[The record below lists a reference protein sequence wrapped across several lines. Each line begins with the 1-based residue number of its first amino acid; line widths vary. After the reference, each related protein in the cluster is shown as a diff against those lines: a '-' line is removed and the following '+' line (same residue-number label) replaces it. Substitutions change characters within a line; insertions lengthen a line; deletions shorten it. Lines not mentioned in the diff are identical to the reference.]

1 MASSS
6 SGSSSFSSN
15 VRYPPSYRQAQ
26 TSPLDPIWTPATT
39 STASAPTSYSSEA
52 PTPLR
57 PLDLGPP
64 GYQATITLF
73 QQTADEMTVYLGPW
87 EIESAGPDHRRLSW
101 QCSYEGEVLEHYLPS
116 SNPSDTFP
124 LSLHAHHRRF
134 ESPHDMELYLS
145 FNSPQRIRYTAA
157 DGTIMHDAVV
167 EVNYVLATFEGSLRF
182 QSDLRER
189 EVVDFFDMDVVWSDR
204 EGRTD
209 SFGSVKGIATGL
221 RMKLWKDRYSSQH
234 TIALLGRDGR
244 PREYWIAAFD
254 GEVKSRDDR
263 HRRLKLNVIP
273 RRGSAHEPTSGPSS
287 RRPSFSSFRSRTR
300 SMDDSNAAGNSQA
313 SSTHDH
319 VQRPNFRY
327 LGMQFTRTADFERFI
342 AQWTSSH
349 REERQFGDY
358 TMGQYEMSSRAP
370 RASVFELPAETYQML
385 ETVEEPDTSMTQD

>member
-1 MASSS
+1 
-6 SGSSSFSSN
+6 
-15 VRYPPSYRQAQ
+15 
-26 TSPLDPIWTPATT
+26 
-39 STASAPTSYSSEA
+39 
-52 PTPLR
+52 
-57 PLDLGPP
+57 
-64 GYQATITLF
+64 
-73 QQTADEMTVYLGPW
+73 
-87 EIESAGPDHRRLSW
+87 
-101 QCSYEGEVLEHYLPS
+101 
-116 SNPSDTFP
+116 
-124 LSLHAHHRRF
+124 
-134 ESPHDMELYLS
+134 MELYLS

-327 LGMQFTRTADFERFI
+327 LGMQFTRTAGKLLSSYLARFI
-342 AQWTSSH
+342 GRSALSNLSGG
-349 REERQFGDY
+349 RF
-358 TMGQYEMSSRAP
+358 RAVYS
-370 RASVFELPAETYQML
+370 AMEFFA
-385 ETVEEPDTSMTQD
+385 

>member
-1 MASSS
+1 MEMASGS

-73 QQTADEMTVYLGPW
+73 QQTVDEITVYLGPW

-145 FNSPQRIRYTAA
+145 FSSPQRIRYTAA
-157 DGTIMHDAVV
+157 DGTVMHDAVV
-167 EVNYVLATFEGSLRF
+167 DVNYVLATFEGSLRF

-189 EVVDFFDMDVVWSDR
+189 ELVDFFDMDVVWSDR

-234 TIALLGRDGR
+234 TIALLGRDCR

-263 HRRLKLNVIP
+263 HRRLKLNVIA
-273 RRGSAHEPTSGPSS
+273 RRGSAHETTSGSSS

-300 SMDDSNAAGNSQA
+300 SMDDNNGAGNSQA
-313 SSTHDH
+313 SSAHDP

-327 LGMQFTRTADFERFI
+327 LGMQFTRTAGKLLSSYFARFVRRGALSNLGRCRFRAVYRAVDYFARRRKAI
-342 AQWTSSH
+342 WRIHYGAIWTAFRGSES
-349 REERQFGDY
+349 
-358 TMGQYEMSSRAP
+358 
-370 RASVFELPAETYQML
+370 
-385 ETVEEPDTSMTQD
+385 